1 MIEEE
6 KKFCRICF
14 DEETKDKPVINPCK
28 CKGSSKY
35 IHEDCLTAWI
45 LTLDPEAEKKCEVC
59 KYAYNI
65 RITTVKKCDPRQSF
79 SQNPHFA
86 CYLCIILLITAL
98 LSILVYVI
106 CDKGYVDPKKN
117 IFYFLGLMSIFI
129 LAFVCS
135 LTIMVKLIRG
145 LLYVE
150 YNKSLKIFP
159 IKHEAGELNTTIIVS
174 SQGRVDSVGNLNEEV
189 ERINNK

>member
-1 MIEEE
+1 MMIEEE

-14 DEETKDKPVINPCK
+14 DEETKEKPVINPCK

-35 IHEDCLTAWI
+35 IHEDCLSSWI
-45 LTLDPEAEKKCEVC
+45 LTLDPEIEKKCEVC

-65 RITTVKKCDPRQSF
+65 KITSVKKCDPRESF
-79 SQNPHFA
+79 AQNPHFV
-86 CYLCIILLITAL
+86 CYLCIILLITVL
-98 LSILVYVI
+98 LAILVYVI
-106 CDKGYVDPKKN
+106 CDKGYVNPSRN

-129 LAFVCS
+129 LAFICS
-135 LTIMVKLIRG
+135 LTIMFKLIRG

-159 IKHEAGELNTTIIVS
+159 IKNEAGELNTTIIIN
-174 SQGRVDSVGNLNEEV
+174 SQGRIDSVGNLYEEV
-189 ERINNK
+189 ERINK